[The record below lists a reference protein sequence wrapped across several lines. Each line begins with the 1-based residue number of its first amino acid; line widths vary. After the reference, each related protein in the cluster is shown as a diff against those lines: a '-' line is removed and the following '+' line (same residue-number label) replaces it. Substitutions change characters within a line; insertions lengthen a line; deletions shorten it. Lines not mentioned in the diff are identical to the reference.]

1 MIFGKGRKQSEKN
14 IRIKKGKQPRVSNPN
29 IVLIKHE
36 VIMLIL
42 ITEKHARA
50 PARKRSGSEPDVVY
64 PTENAA
70 SNVRKRHI
78 NPIII

>member
-1 MIFGKGRKQSEKN
+1 
-14 IRIKKGKQPRVSNPN
+14 
-29 IVLIKHE
+29 
-36 VIMLIL
+36 MLIL